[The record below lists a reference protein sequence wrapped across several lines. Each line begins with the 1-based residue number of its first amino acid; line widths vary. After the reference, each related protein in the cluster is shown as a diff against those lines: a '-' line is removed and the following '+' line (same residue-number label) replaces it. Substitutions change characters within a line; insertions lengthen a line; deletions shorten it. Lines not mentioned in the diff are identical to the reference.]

1 MGAGVA
7 IAAYV
12 ALLVGMLVI
21 GAPAQQAGIVAGLWV
36 TEAVAIAL
44 PAIFVVLA
52 AGVKLGPFLGFRR
65 IGWKQALVA
74 VVVAAANQP
83 VVSFLTWVMH
93 GVLPAGMVAD
103 FDAKQRMLDTVF
115 GAHAIPMV
123 ITVTIAAPIGEE
135 LFFRGFAF
143 PAISRSWGVVAG
155 LLLSGAFFSFLHMDP
170 VGFVGLMEI
179 GVMLAAL
186 RYWSGSLWAAILGHA
201 VNNGFAGG
209 AFLLGYE
216 DPTVDPPKAILA
228 LGAVLFVIGI
238 WLLVRALRKPSP
250 APAIE
255 ERRPRNRPA
264 VVTLGAVWLAAVI
277 WGAHTLAAMR
287 IG

>member
-21 GAPAQQAGIVAGLWV
+21 GAPAQQTGIEAGLWV

-44 PAIFVVLA
+44 PALFVLLA
-52 AGVKLGPFLGFRR
+52 GGVKFGPFLGFRR
-65 IGWKQALVA
+65 IGWKAVLVA

-115 GAHAIPMV
+115 GAHAVPMV
-123 ITVTIAAPIGEE
+123 ITVIIAAPIGEE

-143 PAISRSWGVVAG
+143 PALSKSWGVVAG
-155 LLLSGAFFSFLHMDP
+155 LLISGAFFSLLHMDP

-186 RYWSGSLWAAILGHA
+186 RYWSGSLWAAIIGHA

-216 DPTVDPPKAILA
+216 DPTVDPPKSILA
-228 LGAVLFVIGI
+228 LGAVLFLVGI
-238 WLLVRALRKPSP
+238 WLLVRTLRKPSP
-250 APAIE
+250 APPVE
-255 ERRPRNRPA
+255 EPRPRNLPA
-264 VVTLGAVWLAAVI
+264 IGALGGIWLLAVI
-277 WGAHTLAAMR
+277 WGAKTLSAMR